1 MVSHHGGEQMEKSA
15 GIFRNTSGW
24 ARGWQLVMSIGLVAM
39 VCGSEANAEGQA
51 AEVSRQSCLQAVRKE
66 AIPLCQPLWSQGDT
80 DLAVMQHLADAYI
93 EEELFDEAL
102 QLLDQTRQRYPEAR
116 RISYKITLAKS
127 LQAEKLLFAEDNN
140 SINGKTVSPPGA
152 SRTNNQLNRLLCLK
166 LKDERGLKACA
177 EVVDDATTDRELLAA
192 YGKLLTASGEKKK
205 AEALLARLDVQKESS
220 PRNPPDSEKQPVRA
234 TTAKKETSDRPPSPP
249 ETTSVAENGESIADK
264 LRKLKALYDEKLID
278 EVEYGKRKT
287 ALMDQTFGKT
297 PAGSVVDS
305 RPLSSDASA
314 EQYGG
319 YHALI
324 IGVQDYQFLT
334 KLQMARNDAKAV
346 GDILKNDY
354 HYAVTLLDNPTRKE
368 ILLALGKMRRTLSN
382 TDNLLIY
389 YAGHGWLDEE
399 ADEGYWLPI
408 NAAKDNDIEWLSLN
422 SVISAARA
430 IPAKHIMIVADSCFS
445 GKLTRGLQIQMKSV
459 DHHSKMATRKARVVL
474 TSGGLEPVLDAGGGS
489 HSVFAAVFLD
499 ILQQNRG
506 VLDGTTLFA
515 QLRREVMLKASQ
527 APEYADIR
535 KAGHEGGDYLF
546 IRPGSKK

>member
-66 AIPLCQPLWSQGDT
+66 AIPLCQTLWSQGDT

-220 PRNPPDSEKQPVRA
+220 PRNPPDSDKQPVRA

-546 IRPGSKK
+546 IRPGSRQ

>member
-1 MVSHHGGEQMEKSA
+1 MVSHLGGEQMEKSA

-66 AIPLCQPLWSQGDT
+66 AIPLCQTLWSQGDT

-140 SINGKTVSPPGA
+140 SINGQTVSPPGA

-192 YGKLLTASGEKKK
+192 YGNLLTASGEKKK

-220 PRNPPDSEKQPVRA
+220 PRNPPESDKQPVRA

-368 ILLALGKMRRTLSN
+368 ILLALGKMRRTLTN

>member
-1 MVSHHGGEQMEKSA
+1 MVSHLGGEQMEKSVD
-15 GIFRNTSGW
+15 IFRNTSGW
-24 ARGWQLVMSIGLVAM
+24 ARGWLLVMSIGLGAM
-39 VCGSEANAEGQA
+39 VLGGVTNVEGQA
-51 AEVSRQSCLQAVRKE
+51 TEVSRKSCLQAVRKE
-66 AIPLCQPLWSQGDT
+66 AIALCQPLLSRGDA
-80 DLAVMQHLADAYI
+80 DLEVMQHLADAYI
-93 EEELFDEAL
+93 KEELFDQAL

-127 LQAEKLLFAEDNN
+127 LQAEKLLFADEDGV
-140 SINGKTVSPPGA
+140 NGKVASSLGA
-152 SRTNNQLNRLLCLK
+152 SRTSAQLNRLLCLK
-166 LKDERGLKACA
+166 LRDERGLKACA
-177 EVVDDATTDRELLAA
+177 EVVDDATTDRELLTA
-192 YGKLLTASGEKKK
+192 YGRLLAASGEKKK
-205 AEALLARLDVQKESS
+205 AEALLARLAVEKENS
-220 PRNPPDSEKQPVRA
+220 PKDPPESDTQQVRE
-234 TTAKKETSDRPPSPP
+234 TTAKEETPHRPPSQL
-249 ETTSVAENGESIADK
+249 ETTAVAEKSESVADT

-305 RPLSSDASA
+305 KSPTSEASA

-354 HYAVTLLDNPTRKE
+354 HYAVTSLDNPTRKE
-368 ILLALGKMRRTLSN
+368 ILLALGKMRRTLTN
-382 TDNLLIY
+382 ADNLLIY
-389 YAGHGWLDEE
+389 YAGHGWLDED

-430 IPAKHIMIVADSCFS
+430 IPAKHILIVADSCFS

-474 TSGGLEPVLDAGGGS
+474 TSGGLEPVLDAGGGN

-499 ILQQNRG
+499 ILQQNKG

-546 IRPGSKK
+546 IRPGNKK

>member
-1 MVSHHGGEQMEKSA
+1 MVSHLGGEQMEKSA

-66 AIPLCQPLWSQGDT
+66 AIPLCQTLWSQGDT

-116 RISYKITLAKS
+116 WISYKITLAKS

-140 SINGKTVSPPGA
+140 SINGQTVSPPGA

-192 YGKLLTASGEKKK
+192 YGNLLTASGEKKK

-220 PRNPPDSEKQPVRA
+220 PRNPPESDKQPVRA

-368 ILLALGKMRRTLSN
+368 ILLALGKMRRTLTN

>member
-1 MVSHHGGEQMEKSA
+1 MVSHLGGEQMEKSVD
-15 GIFRNTSGW
+15 IFRNTSGW
-24 ARGWQLVMSIGLVAM
+24 AREWLLVMSIGLVAM
-39 VCGSEANAEGQA
+39 VLGGVTNVEGQA
-51 AEVSRQSCLQAVRKE
+51 TEVSRKSCLQAVRKE
-66 AIPLCQPLWSQGDT
+66 TIALCQPLLSRGDA
-80 DLAVMQHLADAYI
+80 DLEVMQHLADAYI
-93 EEELFDEAL
+93 KEELFDQAL

-127 LQAEKLLFAEDNN
+127 LQAEKLLFADEDGV
-140 SINGKTVSPPGA
+140 NGKVASSLGA
-152 SRTNNQLNRLLCLK
+152 SRTSAQLNRLLCLK
-166 LKDERGLKACA
+166 LRDERGLKACA
-177 EVVDDATTDRELLAA
+177 EVVDDATTDRELLTA
-192 YGKLLTASGEKKK
+192 YGRLLAASGEKKK
-205 AEALLARLDVQKESS
+205 AEALLARLAVEKENS
-220 PRNPPDSEKQPVRA
+220 PKDPPESDTQQVRE
-234 TTAKKETSDRPPSPP
+234 TTGKEETPHRPPSQP
-249 ETTSVAENGESIADK
+249 ETTAVAEKSESVADT

-305 RPLSSDASA
+305 KSPTSEASA

-354 HYAVTLLDNPTRKE
+354 HYAVTSLDNPTRKE
-368 ILLALGKMRRTLSN
+368 ILLALGKMRRTLTSA
-382 TDNLLIY
+382 DNLLIY
-389 YAGHGWLDEE
+389 YAGHGWLDED

-474 TSGGLEPVLDAGGGS
+474 TSGGLEPVLDAGGGN

-499 ILQQNRG
+499 ILQQNKG

-546 IRPGSKK
+546 IRPGNKK

>member
-220 PRNPPDSEKQPVRA
+220 PRNPPDSDKQPVRA

>member
-1 MVSHHGGEQMEKSA
+1 MEKSA

-220 PRNPPDSEKQPVRA
+220 PRNPPDSDKQPVRA

-546 IRPGSKK
+546 IRPGSRQ

>member
-220 PRNPPDSEKQPVRA
+220 PRNPPDSDKQPVRA

-546 IRPGSKK
+546 IRPGSRQ

>member
-1 MVSHHGGEQMEKSA
+1 MVSHLGGEQMEKSVD
-15 GIFRNTSGW
+15 IFRNTSGW
-24 ARGWQLVMSIGLVAM
+24 AREWLLVMSIGLVAM
-39 VCGSEANAEGQA
+39 VLGGVTNVEGQA
-51 AEVSRQSCLQAVRKE
+51 TEVSRKSCLQAVRKE
-66 AIPLCQPLWSQGDT
+66 TIALCQPLLSRGDA
-80 DLAVMQHLADAYI
+80 DLEVMQHLADAYI
-93 EEELFDEAL
+93 KEELFDQAL

-127 LQAEKLLFAEDNN
+127 LQAEKLLFADEDGV
-140 SINGKTVSPPGA
+140 NGKVASSLGA
-152 SRTNNQLNRLLCLK
+152 SRTSAQLNRLLCLK
-166 LKDERGLKACA
+166 LRDERGLKACA
-177 EVVDDATTDRELLAA
+177 EVVDDATTDRELLTA
-192 YGKLLTASGEKKK
+192 YGRLLAASGEKKK
-205 AEALLARLDVQKESS
+205 AEALLARLAVEKENS
-220 PRNPPDSEKQPVRA
+220 PKDPPESDTQQVRE
-234 TTAKKETSDRPPSPP
+234 TTGKEETPHRPPSQP
-249 ETTSVAENGESIADK
+249 ETTAVAEKSESVADT

-305 RPLSSDASA
+305 KSPTSEASA

-354 HYAVTLLDNPTRKE
+354 HYAVTSLDNPTRKE
-368 ILLALGKMRRTLSN
+368 ILLALGKMRRTLTSA
-382 TDNLLIY
+382 DNLLIY
-389 YAGHGWLDEE
+389 YAGHGWLDED

-474 TSGGLEPVLDAGGGS
+474 TSGGLEPVLDAGGGN

-499 ILQQNRG
+499 ILQQNKG
-506 VLDGTTLFA
+506 VLDGTTLFP

-546 IRPGSKK
+546 IRPGNKK

>member
-1 MVSHHGGEQMEKSA
+1 MVSHLGGEQMEKSA

-66 AIPLCQPLWSQGDT
+66 AIPLCQTLWSQGDT

-140 SINGKTVSPPGA
+140 SINGQTVSPPGA

-192 YGKLLTASGEKKK
+192 YGNLLTASGEKKK

-220 PRNPPDSEKQPVRA
+220 PRNPPESDKQPVRA

-368 ILLALGKMRRTLSN
+368 ILLALGKMRRTLTN

-546 IRPGSKK
+546 IRPGNKK